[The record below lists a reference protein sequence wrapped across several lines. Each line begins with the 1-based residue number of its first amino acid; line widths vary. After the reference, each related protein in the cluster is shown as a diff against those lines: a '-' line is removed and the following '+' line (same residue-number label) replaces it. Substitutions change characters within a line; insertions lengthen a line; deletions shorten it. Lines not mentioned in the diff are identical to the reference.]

1 MPPPTPLDGPA
12 PGRPRLPEAVRAVLF
27 TVALAGLG
35 LWLFSPV
42 RQIANPTLDTSN
54 YASFAYFTARG
65 FQYGTEVMHV
75 GGPYGFVHYGFVH
88 GGDLFWKRLPLELLT
103 KLALGGLVLW
113 FFTRSRPGLLRW
125 IWLLTLLFMVPLV
138 EDLPYDLAILFGGL
152 CLLASHASPG
162 RRARLVSAAL
172 AAFLAFL
179 TLVKGTHAVLSLAT
193 FGLLAL
199 QAWQLRDFRRLPA
212 IAAAYVLAL
221 AGLLL
226 LAGQNPLNFPAYLRS
241 ILEQSSGY
249 NAAMVLDEPLP
260 AFLSGCGA
268 LLALEAIILF
278 GLAGSWRDPRQLPGA
293 LLLAGFSFV
302 EWKHG
307 FVRADGH
314 VYIFYQYACLAA
326 PTVFLFFAWTPGG
339 PRRGLRLAGAAAAC
353 LAFALGFW
361 GDGWQAFGRYA
372 WAVREFPQLLATSA
386 RQVAFPARAKARFDA
401 ELATQRNRY
410 ALPLVRETVGQA
422 RVDFFGVE
430 HGYLTL
436 NRLNYR
442 PRPMG
447 GGNFSVFNAWLQDAN
462 LRAVTSPA
470 TAPAYFI
477 TRVEMFDNR
486 FLAQDDAGTLRALL
500 GLYQPVEAEQGMVIF
515 QRRPEA
521 GGLPMPR
528 LIGSR
533 HLAFDEPVVPPQVGA
548 GEMLAIELTLPLNF
562 IGRVRSLLYKAPL
575 IFMSLTGEGI
585 EQPDYRRIVPALF
598 ARPVILNPVLENT
611 RDLVAL
617 YQSGP
622 VKSART
628 LTLHAFNHGFFA
640 TGDFEIRFYAVP
652 RPAPAAAAG
661 RVQEKLAFA
670 TANQPPLL
678 MSPANAP
685 LRRFDGLLVQMLEP
699 PGRIRFALAGR
710 ENELRY
716 SYGIDPEAYTVGR
729 TDGVEFMVELERP
742 GQPPQMLFRRWLRP
756 LLRPEDRGL
765 QTCQVI
771 LPPFPRGSTLSLLTG
786 PGPDGDTAWDWG
798 FFTGIRLLGQGYIPA
813 QFPRFSA
820 VPARVDADIAGS
832 TSDGARDLFMLNSPG
847 SMTFALK
854 DGEHRLRFAA
864 GLLPGAYTG
873 GGHSDGVDLTVEI
886 RDRHGKVHRLLY
898 YYLNPRDN
906 PADRGDRSFAVDL
919 PSQEPGAVLVLAVGP
934 GPYGNAAWDWAYIES
949 LNLD

>member
-1 MPPPTPLDGPA
+1 MPPLTPHAAPA
-12 PGRPRLPEAVRAVLF
+12 PARPRLPGALRVTLF
-27 TVALAGLG
+27 ALALAGLG
-35 LWLFSPV
+35 LWFFSPT

-75 GGPYGFVHYGFVH
+75 GGPYGFIHYGFVH

-103 KLALGGLVLW
+103 KLALGALVLW
-113 FFTRSRPGLLRW
+113 FFARSRHGLLRW

-138 EDLPYDLAILFGGL
+138 EDLPYDLAILFSGL
-152 CLLASHASPG
+152 CLLACHASPG
-162 RRARLVSAAL
+162 RRARVVSAAL
-172 AAFLAFL
+172 AAFLALL

-212 IAAAYVLAL
+212 IIAAYVLAL
-221 AGLLL
+221 VGLLL

-260 AFLSGCGA
+260 AFLSGGGA
-268 LLALEAIILF
+268 LLTLEAMILL

-326 PTVFLFFAWTPGG
+326 PTEFLFFDWAPGG
-339 PRRGLRLAGAAAAC
+339 SRRGLRLAGAGAAIV
-353 LAFALGFW
+353 AFSLGFW
-361 GDGWQAFGRYA
+361 GDGWQSFGRYA
-372 WAVREFPQLLATSA
+372 WAVREFPHLLATSV
-386 RQVAFPARAKARFDA
+386 RQVAFPARAKARLDA
-401 ELATQRNRY
+401 DLATQRTTY
-410 ALPLVRETVGQA
+410 ALPLVRETVGQS

-470 TAPAYFI
+470 TAPTYFI

-500 GLYQPVEAEQGMVIF
+500 GLYQPIDAEQGMVIF
-515 QRRPEA
+515 RRRPEA
-521 GGLPMPR
+521 GDLPAPR
-528 LIGSR
+528 LLATR
-533 HLAFDEPVVPPQVGA
+533 HLAFEEPVVPPQVGP

-562 IGRVRSLLYKAPL
+562 LGRMRSLFYKAPL

-617 YQSGP
+617 YQNGTG
-622 VKSART
+622 KFARS
-628 LTLHAFNHGFFA
+628 LTLHAFNRGLFA
-640 TGDFEIRFYAVP
+640 TGEFEIRFYALP
-652 RPAPAAAAG
+652 RPAAAAAAG
-661 RVQEKLAFA
+661 RVQQKLAFA
-670 TANQPPLL
+670 TANEPPLL

-710 ENELRY
+710 ENELSY
-716 SYGIDPEAYTVGR
+716 HYGIDPEAYTVGR

-742 GQPPQMLFRRWLRP
+742 GQPAQMLFRRWLRP
-756 LLRPEDRGL
+756 LLQPADRGL
-765 QTCQVI
+765 QTCRVI

-813 QFPRFSA
+813 QFPRFST
-820 VPARVDADIAGS
+820 VPVSVDADIAGS
-832 TSDGARDLFMLNSPG
+832 TSDGTRDLFMLNSPG
-847 SMTFALK
+847 SLTFALK
-854 DGEHRLRFAA
+854 GGERRLRFTA

-873 GGHSDGVDLTVEI
+873 DGHSDGVDLTVEL
-886 RDRHGKVHRLLY
+886 RDGHSGNRRLFY
-898 YYLNPRDN
+898 HYLNPRDN
-906 PADRGDRSFAVDL
+906 PVDRGDRSFSVDL
-919 PSQEPGAVLVLAVGP
+919 PRTMPGTVLVLSVGP
-934 GPYGNAAWDWAYIES
+934 GPYGSAAWDWAYIES